1 MKVMSNAGVFV
12 SLEDLEVDGSFVSG
26 LATDGEITTLGTHY
40 SLGSTDLQAVFAKG
54 DADGTTGD
62 YKTLALSAKMKLS
75 KVSDI
80 TFGYAKQDFDLTGND
95 ITTRGIGLLHR
106 F

>member
-1 MKVMSNAGVFV
+1 MKVMPNAGVFV
-12 SLEDLEVDGSFVSG
+12 SLEDLEVDGSFN
-26 LATDGEITTLGTHY
+26 AANTDGEITTLGTHY
-40 SLGSTDLQAVFAKG
+40 SLGSTDLQAVYAKG
-54 DADGTTGD
+54 DADGVTGD

-80 TFGYAKQDFDLTGND
+80 TFGYAKQDFDLTGSD
-95 ITTRGIGLLHR
+95 ITTRGIGLSHR

>member
-1 MKVMSNAGVFV
+1 MKVMPNAGVFV
-12 SLEDLEVDGSFVSG
+12 SLEDLEIDSSFNST
-26 LATDGEITTLGTHY
+26 ATDGEITTIGTHY
-40 SLGSTDLQAVFAKG
+40 SLGSTDLQAAYAKG
-54 DADGTTGD
+54 DAHGVTGD

-80 TFGYAKQDFDLTGND
+80 TFGYAKQDFDLTGSD
-95 ITTRGIGLLHR
+95 VTTKGIGLTHR